1 MKYEYLFEINK
12 YIGWIILV
20 FELDREKQEVYN
32 LIVQVEQKFGMFIQV
47 VSNSI
52 VIVTVTDCNDNFLV
66 FSQFQYQIAVNEDVL
81 LGIVFLVFKIIDVD
95 VKSNVDYF
103 IVDGDFMGRFKIY
116 KNGDIYVIKSL
127 DREMVFNYVLIV
139 VVLDGFFVF
148 IVKVNVEILDVNDN
162 VLVCD
167 QVNKE

>member
-1 MKYEYLFEINK
+1 
-12 YIGWIILV
+12 
-20 FELDREKQEVYN
+20 
-32 LIVQVEQKFGMFIQV
+32 
-47 VSNSI
+47 
-52 VIVTVTDCNDNFLV
+52 
-66 FSQFQYQIAVNEDVL
+66 
-81 LGIVFLVFKIIDVD
+81 
-95 VKSNVDYF
+95 
-103 IVDGDFMGRFKIY
+103 MGRFKIY

-167 QVNKE
+167 QVNIVKGMKFVLEYNVKIEVYF

>member
-1 MKYEYLFEINK
+1 
-12 YIGWIILV
+12 
-20 FELDREKQEVYN
+20 
-32 LIVQVEQKFGMFIQV
+32 MFIQV

-52 VIVTVTDCNDNFLV
+52 VIVTVIDCNDNFLV

-167 QVNKE
+167 QVNIVKGMKFVLEYNVKIKVYF

>member
-1 MKYEYLFEINK
+1 
-12 YIGWIILV
+12 
-20 FELDREKQEVYN
+20 
-32 LIVQVEQKFGMFIQV
+32 MFIQV

-52 VIVTVTDCNDNFLV
+52 VIVIVTDCNDNFLV
-66 FSQFQYQIAVNEDVL
+66 FSQVQYQIAVNEDVL

-103 IVDGDFMGRFKIY
+103 IVDGDFMGMFKIY

>member
-1 MKYEYLFEINK
+1 
-12 YIGWIILV
+12 
-20 FELDREKQEVYN
+20 
-32 LIVQVEQKFGMFIQV
+32 
-47 VSNSI
+47 
-52 VIVTVTDCNDNFLV
+52 
-66 FSQFQYQIAVNEDVL
+66 
-81 LGIVFLVFKIIDVD
+81 
-95 VKSNVDYF
+95 
-103 IVDGDFMGRFKIY
+103 MGRFKIY

-167 QVNKE
+167 QVNIVKGMKFVLEYNVKIIVYF